1 MRFLQLLVCLHL
13 LRSELRL
20 AQTAKSLGEFEMCFG
35 QRDLQLDGSLKIL
48 HRFFPLV
55 KLNLDDTEVVMS
67 VVVLRVEL
75 RGFLQMGSRRLRV
88 SVLRLDDAAE
98 IQNFGV
104 VRTRSQKF
112 GSHGTRLLILVQK
125 YEDAKEFDLL
135 VNVVWVGVGGFCH
148 ELDGVGVAV
157 HSDEYD
163 SHRFCK
169 VDGVGM
175 ELKTFF
181 EDAFG
186 IIEISELAKGAGE
199 ID

>member
-1 MRFLQLLVCLHL
+1 
-13 LRSELRL
+13 
-20 AQTAKSLGEFEMCFG
+20 
-35 QRDLQLDGSLKIL
+35 
-48 HRFFPLV
+48 
-55 KLNLDDTEVVMS
+55 
-67 VVVLRVEL
+67 
-75 RGFLQMGSRRLRV
+75 
-88 SVLRLDDAAE
+88 
-98 IQNFGV
+98 
-104 VRTRSQKF
+104 
-112 GSHGTRLLILVQK
+112 LVQK

-199 ID
+199 IDGKVLGSRRIAKEHDGLRVLLPSQECSTQAFERGL